1 MLLNESDFRPPLR
14 TYLMNGD
21 FFVGSAIGSTL
32 TKLALRFTELE
43 SDVKKQN
50 VSSDHVESIMIVWNK
65 IS

>member
-1 MLLNESDFRPPLR
+1 MLLNEFDFRPPLR

-43 SDVKKQN
+43 SDVKK
-50 VSSDHVESIMIVWNK
+50 NK
-65 IS
+65 INEINP